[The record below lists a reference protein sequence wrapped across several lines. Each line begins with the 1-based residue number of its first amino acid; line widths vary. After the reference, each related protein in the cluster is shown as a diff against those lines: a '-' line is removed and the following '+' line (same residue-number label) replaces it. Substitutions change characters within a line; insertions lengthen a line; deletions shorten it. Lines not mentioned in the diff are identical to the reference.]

1 MLDENMQKVPVTV
14 SAATAVVA
22 LQVIARAAASGAIK
36 DNELSV
42 VGGARE
48 ELVAQVQE
56 ATGINFDQARAA
68 QARAQQQALE
78 AARRAAAEQQAAQP
92 EAPAA
97 PEAPEVPEPVGEAL
111 NEVEVVEET
120 PAAE

>member
-14 SAATAVVA
+14 TAATAVVA

-36 DNELSV
+36 DNELAV
-42 VGGARE
+42 VGAARE

-56 ATGINFDQARAA
+56 GTGINFDQARAA

-78 AARRAAAEQQAAQP
+78 AARRAAAEQQAAQQ
-92 EAPAA
+92 EAPA
-97 PEAPEVPEPVGEAL
+97 PEAEAPVAEVVPEAQ
-111 NEVEVVEET
+111 VEVVEEQAP
-120 PAAE
+120 PAE

>member
-14 SAATAVVA
+14 TAATAVVA

-36 DNELSV
+36 DNELAV
-42 VGGARE
+42 VGAARE

-56 ATGINFDQARAA
+56 GTGINFDQARAA

-78 AARRAAAEQQAAQP
+78 AARRAQAEAAAQQQEAP
-92 EAPAA
+92 APVAEAPAA
-97 PEAPEVPEPVGEAL
+97 EEAPAP
-111 NEVEVVEET
+111 VEVVAEEAP
-120 PAAE
+120 PAE

>member
-1 MLDENMQKVPVTV
+1 MLDENMQKVPVTM

-42 VGGARE
+42 VGNARE

-78 AARRAAAEQQAAQP
+78 AARRAQAEAAAQAQEAP

-97 PEAPEVPEPVGEAL
+97 EEAPAPAPEV
-111 NEVEVVEET
+111 VVEET
-120 PAAE
+120 PAG

>member
-22 LQVIARAAASGAIK
+22 LQVVARAAASGAIK

-42 VGGARE
+42 VGNARE
-48 ELVAQVQE
+48 ELVAMVQE

-78 AARRAAAEQQAAQP
+78 AARRAQAEQQAAQQ
-92 EAPAA
+92 A
-97 PEAPEVPEPVGEAL
+97 PEAPEAEIPAEEAPTPEV
-111 NEVEVVEET
+111 VVEEA
-120 PAAE
+120 PPVE